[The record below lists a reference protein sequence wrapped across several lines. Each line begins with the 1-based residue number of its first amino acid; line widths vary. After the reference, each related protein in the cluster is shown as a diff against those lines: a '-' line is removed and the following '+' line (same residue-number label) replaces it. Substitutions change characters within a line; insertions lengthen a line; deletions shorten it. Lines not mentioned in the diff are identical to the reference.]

1 MGDVD
6 KSDMIAVISAV
17 ENILDENGVKFK
29 KGAGTSTA
37 AKILHNMK

>member
-1 MGDVD
+1 
-6 KSDMIAVISAV
+6 MIAVISAD